1 MSDDQ
6 LTLLQQ
12 AQRHAATQALD
23 AVEAAKAASL
33 RVEVTTDG
41 AVEGSV
47 SDVVTG
53 GPKWLRGGTLTA
65 YGKYAW
71 AGVKG
76 AVAGLRF
83 TKKL

>member
-1 MSDDQ
+1 MSDQ
-6 LTLLQQ
+6 NLTLLQQ

-23 AVEAAKAASL
+23 AVEETKSASL

-47 SDVVTG
+47 SDTVSG
-53 GPKWLRGGTLTA
+53 GPKWLRGAVVTGYA
-65 YGKYAW
+65 KYAW

-76 AVAGLRF
+76 FVGGLRL
-83 TKKL
+83 KKDL